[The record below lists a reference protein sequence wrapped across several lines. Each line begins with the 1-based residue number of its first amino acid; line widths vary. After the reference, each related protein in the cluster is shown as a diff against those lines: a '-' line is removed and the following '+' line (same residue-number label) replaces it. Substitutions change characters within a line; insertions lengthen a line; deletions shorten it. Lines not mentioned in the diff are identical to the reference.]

1 MGKLFQKKFA
11 STKKFQQ
18 IFFNLLLNFALAS
31 AQQFVPLLFTCVAG
45 ELQKREETVRT
56 IDRANSARALRAA
69 IAR

>member
-18 IFFNLLLNFALAS
+18 IFFDLLFTHHGLNFALAS

-45 ELQKREETVRT
+45 ELQKREENVHT
-56 IDRANSARALRAA
+56 
-69 IAR
+69 IARIRLER